1 MEKIKELYILCHYF
15 SQIFFLNAGSVK
27 KKQTQCHLVFAPK
40 LLLTSYQKEATPCFI
55 QAVAG
60 KRSSADDDESA
71 NHHSCYSNEHKD
83 APETSVS

>member
-1 MEKIKELYILCHYF
+1 MEKIKELYISCHCF
-15 SQIFFLNAGSVK
+15 SQNSFFKCWQCKKTNKHSV
-27 KKQTQCHLVFAPK
+27 TWF
-40 LLLTSYQKEATPCFI
+40 LLTSYQKEATSCFI

-60 KRSSADDDESA
+60 KRSSADDDEAA